1 METEKT
7 LTDIHIKGIE
17 HVTKQQIR
25 NAKEQHKI
33 IKLIASIYK
42 DEGGNVNLNVE
53 PCQIE
58 KDHPLAKVNGTEKEL
73 RSLQIRWDKLL
84 QLVGLLIQEA
94 PQTADFKRCNK
105 LISKRFVRPYRP
117 L

>member
-17 HVTKQQIR
+17 HVTKQQIQ

-53 PCQIE
+53 PCEIE
-58 KDHPLAKVNGTEKEL
+58 KDHPLAKVNGM
-73 RSLQIRWDKLL
+73 
-84 QLVGLLIQEA
+84 
-94 PQTADFKRCNK
+94 KRNYV
-105 LISKRFVRPYRP
+105 LYRYDGTSYYNWWGF
-117 L
+117 

>member
-33 IKLIASIYK
+33 IKLIASTYK

-53 PCQIE
+53 PCEIE

-84 QLVGLLIQEA
+84 QLVGLLIHEA
-94 PQTADFKRCNK
+94 AVAALKDVIN
-105 LISKRFVRPYRP
+105 LYRKD